1 VNRRDLIRL
10 GTVTLTG
17 AVVASA
23 CGAQAN
29 VESSSNIAAAGTVVP
44 NDKLAD
50 EFPSPQPDE
59 SDERKR
65 ARNRIYLRTAASLE
79 ISVATAYDAILGADG
94 LLSGNYAVAASL
106 LRRFRDDHL
115 AHAEAVNRLVVA
127 EGGSAWS
134 KPNPRIDSR
143 YFIPA
148 LAEVTASGNPDA
160 AVDTVSLALA
170 MESLAGQTYQGVV
183 GALYGG
189 SLRSAAAALGQD
201 EARHAVVLAQVLNP
215 GYAGVAPS
223 TDENG
228 RPTVASVP
236 GTFGGLASVQVRLG
250 NPGDT
255 GAKRNF
261 ILETPSLN
269 AFIYASM
276 S

>member
-1 VNRRDLIRL
+1 MNRRDLIRL
-10 GTVTLTG
+10 GSVSLTG

-23 CGAQAN
+23 CGKQAN

-50 EFPSPQPDE
+50 EPVD
-59 SDERKR
+59 DVVL
-65 ARNRIYLRTAASLE
+65 LRTAASLE
-79 ISVATAYDAILGADG
+79 NSVAALYDAMLGTDG
-94 LLSGNYAVAASL
+94 LLSGDLAAAAGL

-115 AHAEAVNRLVVA
+115 EHAEAVNGLVRA
-127 EGGSAWS
+127 AGGTPWT

-143 YFIPA
+143 YFVPA
-148 LAEVTASGNPDA
+148 LAEVTAGGNPDA
-160 AVDTVSLALA
+160 ALDAVTLALA
-170 MESLAGQTYQGVV
+170 AETLAGQTYQAAV
-183 GALYGG
+183 G
-189 SLRSAAAALGQD
+189 SLESPTLRAAALGVGQD
-201 EARHAVVLAQVLNP
+201 EARHAVILAQVLNP
-215 GYAGVAPS
+215 GYAGVVPT

-236 GTFGGLASVQVRLG
+236 STFGALSSVQVRLG
-250 NPGDT
+250 DPGDS

-269 AFIYASM
+269 ALIYASM

>member
-23 CGAQAN
+23 CGKQAN

-50 EFPSPQPDE
+50 EPVD
-59 SDERKR
+59 DMVL
-65 ARNRIYLRTAASLE
+65 LRTAASLE
-79 ISVATAYDAILGADG
+79 VSVATLYDSILGTDG
-94 LLSGNYAVAASL
+94 LLSGGYAPAAAL

-115 AHAEAVNRLVVA
+115 AHADAVNGLVRA
-127 EGGSAWS
+127 GGGTPWT
-134 KPNPRIDSR
+134 KPNPRIDDR
-143 YFIPA
+143 YFVPA
-148 LAEVTASGNPDA
+148 LAEVTATGNPDA
-160 AVDTVSLALA
+160 ALDAVTLALA
-170 MESLAGQTYQGVV
+170 VETLAGQTYQGAV
-183 GALYGG
+183 G
-189 SLRSAAAALGQD
+189 SLESASLRAAAAGIGQD
-201 EARHAVVLAQVLNP
+201 EARHAVVLAQLLNP

-236 GTFGGLASVQVRLG
+236 GAFGGLANVQVRLG
-250 NPGDT
+250 NPGYT

-261 ILETPSLN
+261 IFETPSLN
-269 AFIYASM
+269 AYIYASI

>member
-1 VNRRDLIRL
+1 MNRRDLIRL

-50 EFPSPQPDE
+50 EPVD
-59 SDERKR
+59 DMVL
-65 ARNRIYLRTAASLE
+65 LRTAASLE
-79 ISVATAYDAILGADG
+79 YSVSALYDAILGADG
-94 LLSGNYAVAASL
+94 LLSGDYAPAAAL

-115 AHAEAVNRLVVA
+115 EHAGAVNSLVRA
-127 EGGSAWS
+127 GGGTPWTKA
-134 KPNPRIDSR
+134 NPRIDDR
-143 YFIPA
+143 YFVPA
-148 LAEVTASGNPDA
+148 LAEVTAEGNPDA
-160 AVDTVSLALA
+160 ALDAVTLALA
-170 MESLAGQTYQGVV
+170 AETLAGQTYQGAV
-183 GALYGG
+183 G
-189 SLRSAAAALGQD
+189 SLQSASLRAAAAGVGQD
-201 EARHAVVLAQVLNP
+201 EARHAVVLAQLLNP

-250 NPGDT
+250 NPGDN

-269 AFIYASM
+269 AYIYASM

>member
-1 VNRRDLIRL
+1 MNRRDLIRL

-29 VESSSNIAAAGTVVP
+29 VESSSNIAAAGTVGP

-50 EFPSPQPDE
+50 EPVD
-59 SDERKR
+59 DMVL
-65 ARNRIYLRTAASLE
+65 LRTAASLE
-79 ISVATAYDAILGADG
+79 YSLAALYDAILGADG
-94 LLSGNYAVAASL
+94 LLSGDYAPAAAL

-115 AHAEAVNRLVVA
+115 EHAGAVNGLVRA
-127 EGGSAWS
+127 GGGMPWTKA
-134 KPNPRIDSR
+134 NPRIDDR
-143 YFIPA
+143 YFVPA
-148 LAEVTASGNPDA
+148 LAEVTAEGNPDA
-160 AVDTVSLALA
+160 ALDAVTLALA
-170 MESLAGQTYQGVV
+170 AETLAGQTYQGAV
-183 GALYGG
+183 G
-189 SLRSAAAALGQD
+189 SLQSASLRAAAAGVGQD
-201 EARHAVVLAQVLNP
+201 EARHAVVLAQLLNP

-250 NPGDT
+250 NPGDN

-269 AFIYASM
+269 AYIYASM

>member
-1 VNRRDLIRL
+1 MNRRDLIRL

-50 EFPSPQPDE
+50 EPVD
-59 SDERKR
+59 DMVL
-65 ARNRIYLRTAASLE
+65 LRTAASLE
-79 ISVATAYDAILGADG
+79 YSVAALHDAILGADG
-94 LLSGNYAVAASL
+94 LLSGDYAPAAAL

-115 AHAEAVNRLVVA
+115 EHAGAVNGLVRA
-127 EGGSAWS
+127 GGGTPWTKA
-134 KPNPRIDSR
+134 NPRIDDR
-143 YFIPA
+143 YFVPA
-148 LAEVTASGNPDA
+148 LAEVVAEGNPDA
-160 AVDTVSLALA
+160 ALDAVTLALA
-170 MESLAGQTYQGVV
+170 AETLAGQTYQGAV
-183 GALYGG
+183 G
-189 SLRSAAAALGQD
+189 SLRSASLRAAAAGVGQD
-201 EARHAVVLAQVLNP
+201 EARHAVVLAQLLNP

-250 NPGDT
+250 NPGDN

-269 AFIYASM
+269 AYIYASM

>member
-23 CGAQAN
+23 CGKQAN

-50 EFPSPQPDE
+50 EPVD
-59 SDERKR
+59 DMVL
-65 ARNRIYLRTAASLE
+65 LRTAASLE
-79 ISVATAYDAILGADG
+79 VSVATLYDAILGTDG
-94 LLSGNYAVAASL
+94 LLSGGYAPAAAL

-115 AHAEAVNRLVVA
+115 AHADAVNGLVRA
-127 EGGSAWS
+127 GGGTPWT
-134 KPNPRIDSR
+134 KPNPRIDDR
-143 YFIPA
+143 YFVPA
-148 LAEVTASGNPDA
+148 LAEVTATGNPDA
-160 AVDTVSLALA
+160 ALDAVTLALA
-170 MESLAGQTYQGVV
+170 VETLAGQTYQGAV
-183 GALYGG
+183 G
-189 SLRSAAAALGQD
+189 SLESASLRAAAAGVGQD
-201 EARHAVVLAQVLNP
+201 EARHAVVLAQLINP

-261 ILETPSLN
+261 IFETPSLN
-269 AFIYASM
+269 AFIYESM